1 MLNYRETEILNSL
14 IKGEKYNFKL
24 ISEKYGVSDRAARYY
39 INNIDS
45 ILQLLDY
52 KITKKVKNSIYLD
65 TNQDF
70 KSLFEILE
78 KIHKLSIED
87 RIDILKLILF
97 FDEKRL
103 NITKICKEL
112 EISRTTIKKDLK
124 LISEEFK
131 KQGIEL
137 IYKNIDGYHINGNFQ
152 KILIKKIE
160 LLEKLFDSLNDK
172 NFLKVVKTQVF
183 HYFFKYIKQKN
194 IENAKKFIVEI
205 EKVMFLNINKESYN
219 KIFSYVLLLLNFE
232 KDCENKKDF
241 TAKKFLIHT
250 EEYKKIEKI
259 LQKIL
264 NKNEIKSE
272 MLIEITDLI
281 MGININSLKNNSFED
296 WINEELIIKKMISKV
311 SKIVKTDLTRD
322 EILYNGLLY
331 HIKPAMYRIKNNI
344 QITNS
349 VFQELILE
357 KDSILEVV
365 NRAIEEIESLFEVKF
380 PEDEIA
386 LMGFHIKASIERN
399 TSEKTKKVILICGLG
414 YGSSKVLEQ
423 SLKENYD
430 LDIVDVL
437 PYYLIKTSM
446 PNYKNIDLI
455 LSTIDLEKTYDI
467 PVIKIN
473 PLLKEQ
479 DFILLSKYGIRKN
492 ITKISLKQIMDI
504 IKNNTTITDE
514 YKLIN
519 DLKNKLE
526 NKIIDDLSE
535 AGTILKKMLNKN
547 NVQFVNKV
555 SNWKEAITKAGNI
568 LQKNGFIKQEY
579 IEEMI
584 KLIEKHGA
592 YIIIEEGMAIPHAPI
607 SKNILK
613 TGISLLIV
621 KEKVLFPNGKGANI
635 FLSFATINKT
645 EHLGILND
653 LFELITKYN
662 FIEKIS
668 KITEYEELEEY
679 FRKEL
684 IC

>member
-1 MLNYRETEILNSL
+1 MLNYRETEILNNL

-97 FDEKRL
+97 FDEKGL

-131 KQGIEL
+131 IQEIEL
-137 IYKNIDGYHINGNFQ
+137 IYKNVDGYHINGNFQ

-160 LLEKLFDSLNDK
+160 LLEKLFDSLNDQ
-172 NFLKVVKTQVF
+172 NFSKVVKTKVF

-205 EKVMFLNINKESYN
+205 EKVMFLNINEESYN

-264 NKNEIKSE
+264 NKNEINSE

-357 KDSILEVV
+357 KDPILEIV

-455 LSTIDLEKTYDI
+455 LSTIDLEETYDI

-535 AGTILKKMLNKN
+535 AGIILKKMLNKN

-555 SNWKEAITKAGNI
+555 SDWKEAITKAGNI
-568 LQKNGFIKQEY
+568 LQKNGFIKQGY
-579 IEEMI
+579 VEEMI

-607 SKNILK
+607 SKNVLK

>member
-1 MLNYRETEILNSL
+1 MLNYRETEILNNL

-97 FDEKRL
+97 FDEKGL

-131 KQGIEL
+131 MQGIEL
-137 IYKNIDGYHINGNFQ
+137 LYKNVDGYHINGSFQ

-172 NFLKVVKTQVF
+172 NFSKVIKTQVF
-183 HYFFKYIKQKN
+183 DYFFKYIKQKN
-194 IENAKKFIVEI
+194 IENTKKFIVEI
-205 EKVMFLNINKESYN
+205 EKVMFLNINEESYN

-264 NKNEIKSE
+264 NKNETKSE
-272 MLIEITDLI
+272 TLIEITDLI

-357 KDSILEVV
+357 KDPILEVV
-365 NRAIEEIESLFEVKF
+365 NRAIEEIEGLFEVKF

-455 LSTIDLEKTYDI
+455 LSTIDLEETYDI

-514 YKLIN
+514 
-519 DLKNKLE
+519 NKLE

-535 AGTILKKMLNKN
+535 AGIILKKMLNKN

-555 SNWKEAITKAGNI
+555 SDWKEAITKAGNI

-579 IEEMI
+579 IVEMI

-607 SKNILK
+607 SKNVLK

-668 KITEYEELEEY
+668 KITEYEELEEF

>member
-97 FDEKRL
+97 FDEKGL

-131 KQGIEL
+131 IQEIEL
-137 IYKNIDGYHINGNFQ
+137 IYKNVDGYHINGNFQ

-160 LLEKLFDSLNDK
+160 LLEKLFDSLNDQ
-172 NFLKVVKTQVF
+172 NFSKVVKTKVF

-205 EKVMFLNINKESYN
+205 EKVMFLNINEESYN

-357 KDSILEVV
+357 KDPILEVV
-365 NRAIEEIESLFEVKF
+365 NKAVEEIEGLFEVKF

-455 LSTIDLEKTYDI
+455 LSTIDLEETYDI

-514 YKLIN
+514 NRLIN
-519 DLKNKLE
+519 ELKNKLE
-526 NKIIDDLSE
+526 NKVIDDLSE
-535 AGTILKKMLNKN
+535 VGIILKKMLSKN
-547 NVQFVNKV
+547 NVQFVDKV
-555 SNWKEAITKAGNI
+555 KDWKEAIVKAGDI
-568 LQKNGFIKQEY
+568 LERNGFIKQDY
-579 IEEMI
+579 TKEMI
-584 KLIEKHGA
+584 NMIEKHGA

-607 SKNILK
+607 SKNVLK

-668 KITEYEELEEY
+668 KITEYEELEEF
-679 FRKEL
+679 FRKEI

>member
-1 MLNYRETEILNSL
+1 MLNYRETEILNNL

-52 KITKKVKNSIYLD
+52 KITKKSKNSVYLD

-97 FDEKRL
+97 FDEKGL

-131 KQGIEL
+131 IQEIEL
-137 IYKNIDGYHINGNFQ
+137 IYKNADGYHINGNFQ

-172 NFLKVVKTQVF
+172 NFSKVIKTQVF

-205 EKVMFLNINKESYN
+205 EKVMFLNINEESYN

-272 MLIEITDLI
+272 TLIEITDLI

>member
-1 MLNYRETEILNSL
+1 MLNYRETEILNNL

-97 FDEKRL
+97 FDEKGL

-131 KQGIEL
+131 IQEIEL
-137 IYKNIDGYHINGNFQ
+137 IYKNVDGYHINGNFQ

-160 LLEKLFDSLNDK
+160 LLEKLFDSLNDQ
-172 NFLKVVKTQVF
+172 NFSKVIKTKVF

-205 EKVMFLNINKESYN
+205 EKVMFLNINEESYN

-357 KDSILEVV
+357 KDPILEVV

-535 AGTILKKMLNKN
+535 AGIILKKMLNKN

-555 SNWKEAITKAGNI
+555 SDWKEAITKAGNI
-568 LQKNGFIKQEY
+568 LQKNGFIKQNY
-579 IEEMI
+579 VEEMI

-607 SKNILK
+607 SKNVLK

-668 KITEYEELEEY
+668 KITEYEELEEF
-679 FRKEL
+679 FRKEI

>member
-1 MLNYRETEILNSL
+1 MLNYRETEILNNL

-97 FDEKRL
+97 FDEKGL

-124 LISEEFK
+124 LISKEFK
-131 KQGIEL
+131 IQEIEL
-137 IYKNIDGYHINGNFQ
+137 IYKNVDGYHINGNFQ

-160 LLEKLFDSLNDK
+160 LLEKLFDSLNNQ
-172 NFLKVVKTQVF
+172 NFSKVVKTKVF

-194 IENAKKFIVEI
+194 IENSKKFIVEI
-205 EKVMFLNINKESYN
+205 EKVMFLNINEESYN

-357 KDSILEVV
+357 KDPILEVV

-455 LSTIDLEKTYDI
+455 LSTIDLEETYDI

-492 ITKISLKQIMDI
+492 ITKISLKQIMEI

-535 AGTILKKMLNKN
+535 AGIILKKMLNKN

-555 SNWKEAITKAGNI
+555 SDWKEAITKAGNI
-568 LQKNGFIKQEY
+568 LQKNGFIKQDY

-607 SKNILK
+607 SKNVLK

-668 KITEYEELEEY
+668 KITEYEELEEF
-679 FRKEL
+679 FRKEI

>member
-1 MLNYRETEILNSL
+1 MLNYRETEILNNL

-97 FDEKRL
+97 FDEKGL

-131 KQGIEL
+131 IQEIEL
-137 IYKNIDGYHINGNFQ
+137 IYKNVDGYNINGNFQ

-160 LLEKLFDSLNDK
+160 LLEKLFDSLNDQ
-172 NFLKVVKTQVF
+172 NFSKVVKTKVF

-205 EKVMFLNINKESYN
+205 EKVMFLNINEESYN

-264 NKNEIKSE
+264 NKNEINSE

-357 KDSILEVV
+357 KDPILEIV

-455 LSTIDLEKTYDI
+455 LSTIDLEETYDI

-535 AGTILKKMLNKN
+535 AGIILKKMLNKN

-555 SNWKEAITKAGNI
+555 SDWKEAITKAGNI
-568 LQKNGFIKQEY
+568 LQKNGFIKQDY

-607 SKNILK
+607 SKNVLK

-668 KITEYEELEEY
+668 KITEYEELEEF
-679 FRKEL
+679 FRKEI